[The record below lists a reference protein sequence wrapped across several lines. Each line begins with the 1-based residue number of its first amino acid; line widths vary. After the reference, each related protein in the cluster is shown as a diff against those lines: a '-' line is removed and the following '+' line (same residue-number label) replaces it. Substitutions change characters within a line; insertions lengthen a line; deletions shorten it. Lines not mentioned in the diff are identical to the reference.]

1 MNIMKKTLHTSVSD
15 EELMELLRI
24 LIDDD
29 QEAALAFLK
38 EHFKGEIKRLLE
50 GG

>member
-1 MNIMKKTLHTSVSD
+1 MKMTLQTSVSD
-15 EELMELLRI
+15 DELIELLRI
-24 LIDDD
+24 LIDED
-29 QEAALAFLK
+29 QDAALAFLE